1 MSKLEKITF
10 RPEGEEPVEFY
21 VLEQTRIGGHNYILV
36 TDVEEGDG
44 DALILKDMSPSIRAS
59 VCRNLF
65 SSLRRMISTPCAVK
79 SRLSLI
85 ATPTVREPKSKPM
98 IRMWVLLPIVIIS
111 SVLS

>member
-44 DALILKDMSPSIRAS
+44 DALILKDMSQDGEETKALRCPNL
-59 VCRNLF
+59 RN
-65 SSLRRMISTPCAVK
+65 
-79 SRLSLI
+79 RL
-85 ATPTVREPKSKPM
+85 PR
-98 IRMWVLLPIVIIS
+98 
-111 SVLS
+111 